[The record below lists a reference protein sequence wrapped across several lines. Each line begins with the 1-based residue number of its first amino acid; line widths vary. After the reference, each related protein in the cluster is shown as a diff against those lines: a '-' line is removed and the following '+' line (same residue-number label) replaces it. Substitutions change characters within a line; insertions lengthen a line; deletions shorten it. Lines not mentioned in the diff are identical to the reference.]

1 MLVLCS
7 IIRASPVP
15 QRFPAEP
22 YSNKTLSQALEGGRM
37 QSQPATLI
45 ESLGMVLLLSCTIL
59 LAVLM
64 FGDNAIGGPLQ
75 LALTTTAFFGICL
88 GVYKGFTWK
97 DIERSISRSASVAV
111 TPIFILLAVGALVGT
126 WILCGTV
133 PALIHY
139 GLRILS
145 PTIFFPSACL
155 LCAFVSLSIGS
166 SWTTM
171 ATVGVALLGI
181 SMIMGLS
188 TPVAV
193 GAIVSGSYFGDK
205 MSPLSD
211 TTNLAPAVAGS
222 ELFAHIRH
230 MMWVSI
236 PSFLIALILYAAAGF
251 VLDPVDSSSADM
263 AAFNQALSG
272 QFNLGVYLLLPLVLL
287 LYMAYRQA
295 PALPTIFLGALVG
308 ALFAVIFQPDLVM
321 GLADGEAGSTTY
333 LMTRGVMLAMFDGYE
348 SSSGSAE
355 IDKLLSKGG
364 MSSMLETVWLILS
377 AMLLAG
383 VLTCIG
389 VLETIT
395 RALVRLTRRTGD
407 LIATTLANSILVN
420 LLTGEQ
426 YVALILPGQI
436 WRDEYKK
443 RGLAEVNLSRCLEDA
458 GTLTSPL
465 VPWSSCGAYIY
476 GVLGLT
482 SFAYIPFCFF
492 NIINPILSAI
502 YGYFGFTILCD
513 ETDSN
518 PARDKSAV

>member
-1 MLVLCS
+1 MESLLMVLVLVC
-7 IIRASPVP
+7 
-15 QRFPAEP
+15 
-22 YSNKTLSQALEGGRM
+22 
-37 QSQPATLI
+37 LI
-45 ESLGMVLLLSCTIL
+45 LTAVLL
-59 LAVLM
+59 

-75 LALTTTAFFGICL
+75 LALTTTAFIGICL
-88 GVYKGFTWK
+88 GFYKGHTWK
-97 DIERSISRSASVAV
+97 DLEKSIAKSALLAL
-111 TPIFILLAVGALVGT
+111 TPIFILFAVGALVGT

-133 PALIHY
+133 PALIYY
-139 GLRILS
+139 GLKILS
-145 PTIFFPSACL
+145 PAIFFPTACL

-171 ATVGVALLGI
+171 ATIGVALLGI
-181 SMIMGLS
+181 SILMGLS
-188 TPVAV
+188 TAMTV

-230 MMWVSI
+230 MMWVSV
-236 PSFLIALILYAAAGF
+236 PSFLIALLLYTVAGF
-251 VLDPVDSSSADM
+251 ILEPGITSATVMED
-263 AAFNQALSG
+263 FNNALLG
-272 QFNLGVYLLLPLVLL
+272 QFNIGVHLLLPLALL

-308 ALFAVIFQPDLVM
+308 ALFALTFQPGIVIEM
-321 GLADGEAGSTTY
+321 ADADTGSSA
-333 LMTRGVMLAMFDGYE
+333 LMMLQGIMIAMFDGYE
-348 SSSGSAE
+348 STSGIE
-355 IDKLLSKGG
+355 EMDQLLSKGG

-377 AMLLAG
+377 AMLMAG

-395 RALVRLTRRTGD
+395 RALIGLTRRTGD
-407 LIATTLANSILVN
+407 LIATTLASSFLVN

-426 YVALILPGQI
+426 FVSLVLPGQI
-436 WRDEYKK
+436 WRDEYRK
-443 RGLAEVNLSRCLEDA
+443 RRLASVNLSRCLEDA

-492 NIINPILSAI
+492 NIVNPIVSAI
-502 YGYFGFTILCD
+502 YGYLGFTILP
-513 ETDSN
+513 ESTDSGMVSDES
-518 PARDKSAV
+518 PA